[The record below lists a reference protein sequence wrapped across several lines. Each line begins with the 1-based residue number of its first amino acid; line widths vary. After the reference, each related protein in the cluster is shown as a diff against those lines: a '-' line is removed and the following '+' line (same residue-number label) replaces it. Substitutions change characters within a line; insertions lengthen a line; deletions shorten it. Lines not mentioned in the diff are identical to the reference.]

1 MFKHRAEVDATAMTK
16 PRRIKVSKHHL
27 PIRNISSPESSPP
40 STTRRRATSLESL
53 PARVLAR
60 NFPALATGMNAPDFR
75 IKLREVPHQ
84 PGVYLMKD
92 RLGSII
98 YVGKARDLKKRLSS
112 YFIASQKMRASLK
125 TRALIDSIHD
135 FEFHTVRNEEES
147 LLLEGK
153 LIKDYRPRY
162 NVAFRDD
169 KRFLM
174 AKIRLADEWPRFTT
188 TRMKKDDGSKYFGP
202 FPHSSALHHTLEWL
216 NRGFG
221 LRVCRPSCPSDADYR
236 HCNADIIRNCSAPC
250 IARIT
255 RVAYAAQVE
264 EACKI
269 LEGKG
274 KRELLDGLRHEMAQ
288 AAEAL
293 NFEHAATLRD
303 VLQNLEKTLS
313 PTRQFS
319 RGRGVPSTVVPT
331 ADLAELGEALQLA
344 GPPRVMECFD
354 ISNVSSNHIVAS
366 MVRFTDGRPD
376 NQNYRRYRIKSVV
389 GQDDFASIA
398 EVIRRRYSRILLENA
413 AANPELQGAQH
424 DLLEAQRQLA
434 RDGRAKIVLPDLV
447 IVDGGKG
454 QLGMA
459 ARELRA
465 LGLHALPVIGL
476 AKQHEEI
483 FLPGRSESIRLS
495 HDRGALKLLQRIRDE
510 AHRFANAYNS
520 LLYRRR
526 MRESQLDDCPGVSPN
541 KKRLLLEK
549 FGSVARIKAAT
560 AEEISTLPGIAQ
572 KSALAI
578 LGFLHRDE

>member
-1 MFKHRAEVDATAMTK
+1 
-16 PRRIKVSKHHL
+16 
-27 PIRNISSPESSPP
+27 
-40 STTRRRATSLESL
+40 
-53 PARVLAR
+53 
-60 NFPALATGMNAPDFR
+60 MNAPDFR

-98 YVGKARDLKKRLSS
+98 YVGKARDLKKRMSS
-112 YFIASQKMRASLK
+112 YFMASQKMRASVK

-169 KRFLM
+169 KRFLLVR
-174 AKIRLADEWPRFTT
+174 IRLADPWPRFTT
-188 TRMKKDDGSKYFGP
+188 TRMKKEDGARYFGP
-202 FPHSSALHHTLEWL
+202 FPHSGALHHTLEWL

-221 LRVCRPSCPSDADYR
+221 LRVCRPVHPGAADYL
-236 HCNADIIRNCSAPC
+236 HCNADIIRNCAAPC
-250 IARIT
+250 ILRIT
-255 RVAYAAQVE
+255 REAYFERLE
-264 EACKI
+264 EACRI

-274 KRELLDGLRHEMAQ
+274 KREVLDGLRKEMQ
-288 AAEAL
+288 TAAEAL
-293 NFEHAATLRD
+293 DFEKAATLRD
-303 VLQNLEKTLS
+303 VLQNLEKTLT

-319 RGRGVPSTVVPT
+319 RGRGLPSTVKPT
-331 ADLAELGEALQLA
+331 EDLAELGEELHLA

-376 NQNYRRYRIKSVV
+376 NQNYRRYRIRTVE
-389 GQDDFASIA
+389 GQDDFASMA

-413 AANPELQGAQH
+413 AANPDAGISQE
-424 DLLEAQRQLA
+424 DPLEVQRRLA
-434 RDGRAKIVLPDLV
+434 REGRAKIVLPDLV

-459 ARELRA
+459 VRELRA
-465 LGLHALPVIGL
+465 LGLHDLPIIGL
-476 AKQHEEI
+476 AKQREEI
-483 FLPGRSESIRLS
+483 FVPGRREPILIP
-495 HDRGALKLLQRIRDE
+495 HDRGALKILQRIRDE
-510 AHRFANAYNS
+510 AHRFANDYNS

-526 MRESQLDDCPGVSPN
+526 MRESLLDECPGVSPN
-541 KKRLLLEK
+541 KKRLLLAK
-549 FGSVARIKAAT
+549 FGSVTRIKAAS
-560 AEEISTLPGIAQ
+560 AEAIATMPGISLKAAQ
-572 KSALAI
+572 TMLD
-578 LGFLHRDE
+578 FLKRDG